1 MAGHVCK
8 IPFLQRIRGRS
19 RCVQPQRPQE
29 FSPEETTTAASWT
42 FCSSAAK
49 NPRRSTP
56 TTAGQPENAS
66 KRLGNSAEIHS
77 PLNKER
83 RQQTFIVSRLL
94 YNAGNNDHSHLAEVP
109 FFGFGKNCFA
119 LDYADFTLKHLGSIR
134 PQERLLTKS
143 YGELCLQA
151 GEWTQPPH
159 NDLPA
164 SLNKRL
170 GTALMNN
177 GNYTFGTSPTALTP
191 ATCSTLDRSE
201 TFASKRNKTKFYTH
215 AGSPPRVSR
224 SVSLS
229 HPEQREWPCCTGT
242 KPNAAF
248 FAQNDGKPSSAGT
261 RSGSEPM

>member
-1 MAGHVCK
+1 MDILLVRSKEPAAFYSYNGRTAGKC
-8 IPFLQRIRGRS
+8 IQEIR
-19 RCVQPQRPQE
+19 E
-29 FSPEETTTAASWT
+29 FSRDSFP
-42 FCSSAAK
+42 
-49 NPRRSTP
+49 PD
-56 TTAGQPENAS
+56 
-66 KRLGNSAEIHS
+66 
-77 PLNKER
+77 KER
-83 RQQTFIVSRLL
+83 HQQTFIVSRLL
-94 YNAGNNDHSHLAEVP
+94 YNAGNNDHSHLAEVF

-119 LDYADFTLKHLGSIR
+119 LDYADFALKHLGSIR

-224 SVSLS
+224 SSLTCSGETLELSFRMTGEFDHVNECIQEPPYRVNEDYDIAFTARISPEKADVSRSVSLS
-229 HPEQREWPCCTGT
+229 HPEQR
-242 KPNAAF
+242 
-248 FAQNDGKPSSAGT
+248 D
-261 RSGSEPM
+261 

>member
-1 MAGHVCK
+1 M
-8 IPFLQRIRGRS
+8 
-19 RCVQPQRPQE
+19 E
-29 FSPEETTTAASWT
+29 
-42 FCSSAAK
+42 
-49 NPRRSTP
+49 
-56 TTAGQPENAS
+56 
-66 KRLGNSAEIHS
+66 NSAY
-77 PLNKER
+77 K
-83 RQQTFIVSRLL
+83 
-94 YNAGNNDHSHLAEVP
+94 
-109 FFGFGKNCFA
+109 
-119 LDYADFTLKHLGSIR
+119 
-134 PQERLLTKS
+134 
-143 YGELCLQA
+143 A

-191 ATCSTLDRSE
+191 ATCSTLDRAE

-215 AGSPPRVSR
+215 AGSPPRVSCSSLTCSGETLELSFRMTGEFDHVNECIQEPPYRVNEDYDIAFIARISPEKADVSR

-229 HPEQREWPCCTGT
+229 HPEQRDWPCCTGT

-261 RSGSEPM
+261 RSGSGPM